1 MFVCCFTSR
10 WMLPAKDCKLRSYAW
25 HLWPLIMSTGPRT
38 LCSHPKD
45 PPAIS
50 TKNTEGPYLPGS
62 SRGKSGHDKKTPL
75 YWLNYFCTILSIFIS
90 KMLLISNING
100 DKTQLNY
107 HFCIF
112 FKNFYEKKW
121 FVTLLVYGM
130 ISSFNLF
137 WIHVRITVIV
147 S

>member
-1 MFVCCFTSR
+1 MNVAGEGLQTDEER
-10 WMLPAKDCKLRSYAW
+10 YAW
-25 HLWPLIMSTGPRT
+25 HLRALSTRPRT
-38 LCSHPKD
+38 SDYVVSPEG
-45 PPAIS
+45 PPPPQPIS
-50 TKNTEGPYLPGS
+50 TKNYCGPILTRILTGEIRTWQENTTVFS
-62 SRGKSGHDKKTPL
+62 
-75 YWLNYFCTILSIFIS
+75 LNYFCTILSIFIS

-112 FKNFYEKKW
+112 FFKCLRKKW

-130 ISSFNLF
+130 ISSFNFF